1 MSEKGRLQSILYCAE
16 IGSSGWK
23 AVLRSRL
30 LAGRHVRITAV
41 KKRRRQMSPAT
52 HSITS
57 SARPSRESGTVRPSA
72 LVVSGLI
79 NSTFVD
85 SWTGRSAGFSRWRR
99 EIEVDPEPGLRS
111 AAAAE
116 CRNLLSDRRPY
127 PSPAHTAS
135 STSSDIAFFNRVQP
149 NVNHMWQNFT
159 FFDDLLT
166 I

>member
-1 MSEKGRLQSILYCAE
+1 MGPSAGRAIELVVLEKALWRPASLLVDKIRRLVPAL
-16 IGSSGWK
+16 GVRSGWK
-23 AVLRSRL
+23 PVLRSRL
-30 LAGRHVRITAV
+30 LAGRHVRIIAV
-41 KKRRRQMSPAT
+41 KKRRRQMSPAA

-57 SARPSRESGTVRPSA
+57 SARPSRESGTVSPSA

-99 EIEVDPEPGLRS
+99 EIEVDPEPGLRY

-116 CRNLLSDRRPY
+116 CRNPLSDRRPY

-135 STSSDIAFFNRVQP
+135 STSSDIAF
-149 NVNHMWQNFT
+149 
-159 FFDDLLT
+159 LT
-166 I
+166 V